1 MIRECGRRLSLSLPC
16 IILISRQGTV
26 SIRENTVLQKTL
38 GRILGCALLS
48 YGSAALAFTLIG
60 FRRSNSSRAPTSPT
74 RSPSNRRFSRSQGPW
89 SDAGNAIVVENK
101 FGSVVLAARQ
111 GKVIRARALPG
122 RREFEA
128 KRVIGSRAP

>member
-48 YGSAALAFTLIG
+48 YGSAALAFTLIEIPQEQ
-60 FRRSNSSRAPTSPT
+60 FE
-74 RSPSNRRFSRSQGPW
+74 PSTNIT
-89 SDAGNAIVVENK
+89 NA
-101 FGSVVLAARQ
+101 FTLQS
-111 GKVIRARALPG
+111 
-122 RREFEA
+122 
-128 KRVIGSRAP
+128 